1 MEKRCTST
9 VVAFVADR
17 ARCAVQSRRGRS
29 DMDTRPTRRGPILAR
44 RVPIPN
50 RYPDIKLPEP
60 PEFTMPPAVLK
71 YAACAGEDPDLFFP
85 DGPPASQNTA
95 HAKAVC
101 ARCPVRD
108 ECLKWA
114 IDNNQTHGI
123 WGGLDENDRTVISN
137 ALAEEV

>member
-1 MEKRCTST
+1 
-9 VVAFVADR
+9 
-17 ARCAVQSRRGRS
+17 
-29 DMDTRPTRRGPILAR
+29 MDTRQARRGPILAR

-50 RYPDIKLPEP
+50 RYPDIKLPAP
-60 PEFTMPPAVLK
+60 PEFTMPPSVLK

-85 DGPPASQNTA
+85 DDPQATEDTA

-114 IDNNQTHGI
+114 IENRQTHGI
-123 WGGLDENDRTVISN
+123 WGGLDENERAIVPD
-137 ALAEEV
+137 ALDVEG